1 MIGPG
6 ASGAEVL
13 ALLERKGTAATR
25 RSMARY
31 GIVAKRAF
39 GVPMGTLLMLRKKL
53 GTDQALSLALW
64 ESGWYEARLLATMVG
79 DPERVTRRQMDAWA
93 RSFENWGDCDTACFK
108 LFDQVPFAWDKAVQ
122 WTASPREFVKRGG
135 FALMACLALHRK
147 EEPDARFARLLPLV
161 VKGARDP
168 RNFVKK
174 GVVWAL
180 RGIGSRSP
188 ALRTASLDVARRLA
202 AASDAPSRWVGNTAL
217 RELTRRSPTRGHP
230 Q

>member
-6 ASGAEVL
+6 ASVREVL
-13 ALLERKGTAATR
+13 SELKRKGTAATR

-39 GVPMGTLLMLRKKL
+39 GVPMGTLLVLRKKL

-64 ESGWYEARLLATMVG
+64 QSGWYEARLLATMVG
-79 DPERVTRRQMDAWA
+79 DPAQVTRRQMDAWA
-93 RSFENWGDCDTACFK
+93 RSFENWADCDTACFK
-108 LFDQVPFAWDKAVQ
+108 LFDRVPFAGEKAVQ
-122 WTASPREFVKRGG
+122 WIASSREFVKRGG
-135 FALMACLALHRK
+135 FALVACLALHRK
-147 EEPDARFARLLPLV
+147 EEPDARFKRFLPLI

-188 ALRTASLDVARRLA
+188 GLRTAALDVARRLA
-202 AASDAPSRWVGNTAL
+202 ASSDAPSRWVGHTAL
-217 RELTRRSPTRGHP
+217 RELTRRSP
-230 Q
+230 

>member
-6 ASGAEVL
+6 ASGQDVL
-13 ALLERKGTAATR
+13 AELKRKGTAATR

-39 GVPMGTLLMLRKKL
+39 GVPMGTLLVLGKKL

-64 ESGWYEARLLATMVG
+64 RSGWYEARLLASLVG
-79 DPERVTRRQMDAWA
+79 DPAQVTRRQMDAWA

-108 LFDQVPFAWDKAVQ
+108 LFDRVPFAGEKAVQ
-122 WTASPREFVKRGG
+122 WSASPREFVKRGG

-147 EEPDARFARLLPLV
+147 EEPDTRFARFLPLV
-161 VKGARDP
+161 AKGARDP

-202 AASDAPSRWVGNTAL
+202 ASADAPSRWVGTTAL
-217 RELTRRSPTRGHP
+217 RELTRRSPTREHP
-230 Q
+230 S

>member
-6 ASGAEVL
+6 SSVQEVL
-13 ALLERKGTAATR
+13 AELKRKGTEVTR
-25 RSMARY
+25 RSTTRY

-39 GVPMGTLLMLRKKL
+39 GVPMGTLLLLGKKL

-64 ESGWYEARLLATMVG
+64 KSGWYEARLLATLVG
-79 DPERVTRRQMDAWA
+79 DPAQVTRRQMDAWA

-108 LFDQVPFAWDKAVQ
+108 LFDRVPFAGEKAVQ
-122 WTASPREFVKRGG
+122 WTESPREFVKRGG
-135 FALMACLALHRK
+135 FALLACLALHRK
-147 EEPDARFARLLPLV
+147 EEPDARFKRFLPLI

-168 RNFVKK
+168 RNFVTK

-188 ALRTASLDVARRLA
+188 GLRAASQEVARRLA
-202 AASDAPSRWVGNTAL
+202 ASPDAPSRWVGNTAL
-217 RELTRRSPTRGHP
+217 RELTRRSPTREHP
-230 Q
+230 S

>member
-1 MIGPG
+1 VIGPG
-6 ASGAEVL
+6 APVAEVL
-13 ALLERKGTAATR
+13 ALLDRKGTAATR
-25 RSMARY
+25 RGLARY

-39 GVPMGTLLMLRKKL
+39 GVPMGTLLALRKKL

-64 ESGWYEARLLATMVG
+64 ESGWYEARLLATLVG
-79 DPERVTRRQMDAWA
+79 DPARVTRRQMDAWA

-135 FALMACLALHRK
+135 FALVACLALHRK
-147 EEPDARFARLLPLV
+147 QDPDARFVRFLPLV

-168 RNFVKK
+168 RNFVRK

-202 AASDAPSRWVGNTAL
+202 ASSDAPSRWVGNTAL
-217 RELTRRSPTRGHP
+217 RELTRRSS
-230 Q
+230 

>member
-6 ASGAEVL
+6 ASVNEVL
-13 ALLERKGTAATR
+13 AMLERKGTSATR
-25 RSMARY
+25 RGMARY

-39 GVPMGTLLMLRKKL
+39 GVPMGTLLALRKKL
-53 GTDQALSLALW
+53 GTDQPLSLALW
-64 ESGWYEARLLATMVG
+64 KSGWYEARLLATMVG
-79 DPERVTRRQMDAWA
+79 DPALVTRRQMDAWA
-93 RSFENWGDCDTACFK
+93 RSFENWADCDTACFK

-122 WTASPREFVKRGG
+122 WTASPREFVRRGG
-135 FALMACLALHRK
+135 FALIACLALHRK
-147 EEPDARFARLLPLV
+147 QEPDTRFTRVLPLV

-188 ALRTASLDVARRLA
+188 ALRAASLEVARRLA
-202 AASDAPSRWVGNTAL
+202 GSSDAPSRWVGNTAL
-217 RELTRRSPTRGHP
+217 RELTRRR
-230 Q
+230 

>member
-1 MIGPG
+1 MISPG
-6 ASGAEVL
+6 ASVHEVL
-13 ALLERKGTAATR
+13 AELKRKGTAATR

-31 GIVAKRAF
+31 GIVAKRAS
-39 GVPMGTLLMLRKKL
+39 GVPMGTLLVLRKTL

-64 ESGWYEARLLATMVG
+64 RSGWYEARLLATMIG
-79 DPERVTRRQMDAWA
+79 DPAQVTRRQMDVWA

-108 LFDQVPFAWDKAVQ
+108 LFDQVPWAWDKAVQ

-135 FALMACLALHRK
+135 FALVACLALHRK
-147 EEPDARFARLLPLV
+147 EEPDARFKRFLPLI

-168 RNFVKK
+168 RHYVKK

-188 ALRTASLDVARRLA
+188 ALRTAALDVARRLA
-202 AASDAPSRWVGNTAL
+202 ASPDAPSRWVGSTAL
-217 RELTRRSPTRGHP
+217 RELTRRSPARGHP
-230 Q
+230 A